1 MVGQLDVRVP
11 HDLARGALEAILGF
25 VAAAISAKRAAIF
38 LVNTSDDSLYL
49 GPSSGP
55 ATSLGAET
63 ALARW
68 TISHGDSLVLESRKQ
83 ALKTFGPEIE
93 EAGLLPL
100 IATPIFSGGKSL
112 GVLQM
117 HVLAFARE
125 EDVAQKLSILKLAAD
140 YMGCLLEKANLE
152 RELQEK
158 EAFVMGL
165 VRATIDAQ
173 EAERERICLE
183 VHDGVAQTLASAFQ
197 YLQLLERTLPSREP
211 SARQIISRIVGLVR
225 QSIQEAREVINSLT
239 PATLVDLGLVPTLRQ
254 ELKHFERETGC
265 PVEFAADLPRLA
277 PDIEIALYRII
288 HEAITNV
295 KKHACSPK
303 VRIELN
309 HLPDRLVAQVKDW
322 GVGFDPAQQG
332 QVPTRT
338 SAGLFSMRKRAEL
351 LGGTFE
357 VHSAPGQGTEIR
369 VDVPIVE

>member
-1 MVGQLDVRVP
+1 MVYHLDVRMP
-11 HDLARGALEAILGF
+11 HDLARGALEAILGI
-25 VAAAISAKRAAIF
+25 VAAAVGAKRAAIF

-49 GPSSGP
+49 GPSLGP
-55 ATSLGAET
+55 VASLGAET
-63 ALARW
+63 TLARW
-68 TISHGDSLVLESRKQ
+68 TINHGDSLVLESREQ
-83 ALKTFGPEIE
+83 ALKTFGSEIA
-93 EAGLLPL
+93 EAGILPL
-100 IATPIFSGGKSL
+100 IATPIPYGGNPR

-117 HVLAFARE
+117 HVLAFASA
-125 EDVAQKLSILKLAAD
+125 EDVAQKLSILRLAAD

-152 RELQEK
+152 HELQEK

-165 VRATIDAQ
+165 VGATIDAQ

-197 YLQLLERTLPSREP
+197 YLQLLERTLPSRES
-211 SARQIISRIVGLVR
+211 SARQIVSRVAGLVR
-225 QSIQEAREVINSLT
+225 QSIQETREVINSLT
-239 PATLVDLGLVPTLRQ
+239 PATLADLGLVPTLRQ
-254 ELKHFERETGC
+254 DLKHFERETGC

-277 PDIEIALYRII
+277 PNIEISLYRII

-295 KKHACSPK
+295 KKHADSPK
-303 VRIELN
+303 VRIELTRM
-309 HLPDRLVAQVKDW
+309 PDRLVAQVKDW

-332 QVPTRT
+332 GVPTRT
-338 SAGLFSMRKRAEL
+338 SVGLFSMRKRAEL